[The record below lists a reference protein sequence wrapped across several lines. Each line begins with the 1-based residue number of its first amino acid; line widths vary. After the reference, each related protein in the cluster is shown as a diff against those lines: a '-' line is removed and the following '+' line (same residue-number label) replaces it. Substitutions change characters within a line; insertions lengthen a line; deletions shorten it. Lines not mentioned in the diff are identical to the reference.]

1 MDREEIIRMAREAG
15 LPYIYQTG
23 EVANLRLVERFAA
36 LVAAAERNKLAAWM
50 IERGY
55 ATGHGDTVED
65 LLKELEWQIDERIR
79 NEREACAKVLFDY
92 AERDDL
98 SDSDE
103 SLLKHL
109 FELIRARGQP

>member
-1 MDREEIIRMAREAG
+1 MGREDIIRMAREAG

-36 LVAAAERNKLAAWM
+36 LVADAERNKLAAWM

-65 LLKELEWQIDERIR
+65 LLKELEWQIEERTR
-79 NEREACAKVLFDY
+79 NEREACAKACEILEAKDDSFY
-92 AERDDL
+92 AEFSRAKDCAAA
-98 SDSDE
+98 
-103 SLLKHL
+103 
-109 FELIRARGQP
+109 IRART